1 MKTLELLN
9 YIRGLAPGRYVGNS
23 FPKAASFPDECATVS
38 LTGGFPTDQWTGKKQ
53 PTFQIQVRDAIGR
66 IAYAEE
72 RAYILHD
79 LLANRREVTI
89 GTSHVVIIRAMNS
102 TPIYIGEDENDRP
115 IYTMNFECVVR
126 P

>member
-9 YIRGLAPGRYVGNS
+9 YIRGLSPGTYVGNS
-23 FPKAASFPDECATVS
+23 FPKTSNFPDDCATVS

-53 PTFQIQVRDAIGR
+53 PTFQVQVRAGANRIGDA
-66 IAYAEE
+66 ED
-72 RAYILHD
+72 RAYEIHE
-79 LLANRREVTI
+79 LLSNQREVTI
-89 GTSHVVIIRAMNS
+89 GTSRVVIIRAMNS
-102 TPIYIGEDENDRP
+102 TPIYIGTDESNRP